1 MILLSVLITFFLK
14 LENVF
19 VSLLVILAIYE
30 LKKSFFFDMLS
41 LIFLI
46 LFLFLILAFYKIF
59 PIYFSHFLILMFIM
73 TFLSGIIFNEILKI
87 SFVLSLLFFFLIF
100 FILSNS
106 FKEIFY
112 MIFFISFLN
121 DTTAYIFGKTF
132 KGPLIIP
139 KISPNKT
146 WSGTIISLLISS
158 AILFGFGYD
167 ILISFIFSSTLFFG
181 DIFFSF
187 IKRKLSL
194 KDFSKILS
202 SHGGILDR
210 LDSMYFIVPLF
221 YALNIS

>member
-1 MILLSVLITFFLK
+1 MLVIYELNKNFFLNT
-14 LENVF
+14 L
-19 VSLLVILAIYE
+19 SLLV
-30 LKKSFFFDMLS
+30 
-41 LIFLI
+41 LI
-46 LFLFLILAFYKIF
+46 LFLIFTLVFYKFF
-59 PIYFSHFLILMFIM
+59 PIYYSYFLISSFVM
-73 TFLSGIIFNEILKI
+73 TFLSAIILKKILKI
-87 SFVLSLLFFFLIF
+87 SFVLSLLFFFIIF

-106 FKEIFY
+106 YKEIFY

-146 WSGTIISLLISS
+146 WSGTITSLSISS
-158 AILFGFGYD
+158 LVLFCFGYD
-167 ILISFIFSSTLFFG
+167 IFISLIFSSTLFFG

-221 YALNIS
+221 FTLNLL